1 MKTNKNYWLTVSK
14 DLNEWVEKD
23 RYERL
28 LKIEHTGF
36 FPLHRADRGLNH
48 NESNTLNFA
57 TKLIEAKEVLFI
69 KGSEKQRSTLF
80 IKSTV
85 ENYTKRGVYLELRYN
100 NTTFCFQL
108 NENRCYIPY
117 EFGRKLPAIKEV
129 FSEEYSWFCKQV
141 KTEARPLRIED
152 GKRVEIQEY
161 EIDKRFNKEILGR
174 FTNYQKDTE
183 NNFKAC
189 GIKVLRVF
197 EYTESYSLYGSFD
210 LKKTRHG
217 MELVWYSLGT
227 YNSLP
232 NRIRVTKA
240 TNLNTVKLVDL
251 GAELRGYYSHDRK
264 ATVLRDQAAAVK
276 KFMAALSKKT
286 A

>member
-36 FPLHRADRGLNH
+36 FPLHRADRGLNLS
-48 NESNTLNFA
+48 ESNTLNFA

-85 ENYTKRGVYLELRYN
+85 ENYAKRGVYLELRYN

-108 NENRCYIPY
+108 NEDICHIPY

-141 KTEARPLRIED
+141 KTEARPL
-152 GKRVEIQEY
+152 KN
-161 EIDKRFNKEILGR
+161 EIDKRFHKEMLGR

-197 EYTESYSLYGSFD
+197 EYTESYTLYRSFD

-264 ATVLRDQAAAVK
+264 ASVLRDQAAAVK

-286 A
+286 YKRNRT